1 MKGWAEV
8 PRWKLRLRMSH
19 YLRKLAAY
27 GDQMEMHL
35 IDLGGD
41 NEDSVVLL
49 QETKK
54 VELLGGCWP
63 RSDEVFKATRPC
75 HHEWFSLY
83 RNVEQEEI
91 PVHDIGNAMVVQSRD
106 SCTRTYMIPASRDF
120 AALGSR
126 NAFYYLWKQFDA
138 GGSYNALF
146 KKCLASEVLTFV
158 KRLPEDWKLSDEWFM
173 PSLKY

>member
-1 MKGWAEV
+1 MALWYRGGGITMKGWAVV

-41 NEDSVVLL
+41 NEDNVVLL

-63 RSDEVFKATRPC
+63 RSD
-75 HHEWFSLY
+75 
-83 RNVEQEEI
+83 EEI

-106 SCTRTYMIPASRDF
+106 SCTRTYMIQASRDF

>member
-1 MKGWAEV
+1 MKCWAVV

-41 NEDSVVLL
+41 NEDNVVLL

-83 RNVEQEEI
+83 RNVE
-91 PVHDIGNAMVVQSRD
+91 
-106 SCTRTYMIPASRDF
+106 
-120 AALGSR
+120 
-126 NAFYYLWKQFDA
+126 
-138 GGSYNALF
+138 
-146 KKCLASEVLTFV
+146 
-158 KRLPEDWKLSDEWFM
+158 
-173 PSLKY
+173 